1 MIKRVKIGGIIG
13 GAALILS
20 GLSSV
25 IVELGLGYQL
35 TFFGL
40 ATIPFAY
47 MIIGIVIAAI
57 GANMLIK
64 AIRNPRFISM
74 EQDEHER
81 AISAWAMYDWGN
93 SAFATTIMAAVLP
106 VYYASVAAESLA
118 PNVATAYW
126 GFTSSLAALIA
137 AVISP
142 ILGAVADYKGSK
154 KRFLTIF
161 MLIGVTATALLYFIQ
176 SGDWLLA
183 SIFFIFGNVGFAGSL
198 VYYDALLPHVALP
211 EEMDEVSSRGYA
223 MGYIGGGILLAVNLA
238 MIMVVPEVVPSLDA
252 GLMTRL
258 SFVTVA
264 IWWLVFTLPVLL
276 RVKEPV
282 RRIDVNEV
290 GFSPLKASFSRLY
303 NTFKGIRKYRELSMG
318 LLAFWVYSNGIGTI
332 IVMATIYGSE
342 LGFSQ
347 TTLIGTLLMV
357 QFLAAPFAFLFGWL
371 AKKIGTKRS
380 IYLSLA
386 IYTIIAIAG
395 YFLYQEWQFWALG
408 AAVATVQGGS
418 QSLSRSLIGKMMP
431 KSKSAEFYGF
441 FSVFEKFS
449 SILGPALFG
458 VISTIMGESR
468 LSIVSL
474 IIFFGAGAFMLTKVD
489 VEKGI
494 AVAEQEE
501 QEMVSI

>member
-1 MIKRVKIGGIIG
+1 MSAQISEEQK
-13 GAALILS
+13 
-20 GLSSV
+20 SS
-25 IVELGLGYQL
+25 EKSAKDQ
-35 TFFGL
+35 
-40 ATIPFAY
+40 
-47 MIIGIVIAAI
+47 
-57 GANMLIK
+57 K
-64 AIRNPRFISM
+64 
-74 EQDEHER
+74 EHKR
-81 AISAWAMYDWGN
+81 AINAWTMYDWGN

-118 PNVATAYW
+118 PHVATAYW
-126 GFTSSLAALIA
+126 GFTSSIAALLAAI
-137 AVISP
+137 ISP
-142 ILGAVADYKGSK
+142 ILGAVADFKGSK

-161 MLIGVTATALLYFIQ
+161 MIIGVTATALLYFIQ

-183 SIFFIFGNVGFAGSL
+183 SIFFVFGNVGFAGSL
-198 VYYDALLPHVALP
+198 VYYDALLPHIAEP
-211 EEMDEVSSRGYA
+211 DEMDAVSSKGYA

-238 MIMVVPEVVPSLDA
+238 MIMVLPEIIPGLDA

-258 SFVTVA
+258 SFITVA
-264 IWWLVFTLPVLL
+264 IWWFVFTLPLLL

-282 RRIDVNEV
+282 RRIEASEA
-290 GFSPLKASFSRLY
+290 GYSPLKASFTRLY
-303 NTFKGIRKYRELSMG
+303 HTFKSIRKYRELSMG

-371 AKKIGTKRS
+371 SKKMGTKRS
-380 IYLSLA
+380 IYLSLG
-386 IYTIIAIAG
+386 IYSVIAIAG

-408 AAVATVQGGS
+408 AAVATVQGGA

-431 KSKSAEFYGF
+431 KSKSAEFFAF

-474 IIFFGAGAFMLTKVD
+474 IIFFALGIFLLTKVD
-489 VEKGI
+489 VDKGI

-501 QEMVSI
+501 LEMIAV